1 MACSGDDKGAGNY
14 DAIDYAAYVEAH
26 LAKTGGAAIGVL
38 TVAGEIVDGEA
49 GPGSAGGDSLSKAM
63 LEGLAKNDLKALVVR
78 VDSPGGSAFASEQI
92 REAILPAKAT
102 GLPVVVSTGRLAASG
117 GYWVSSA
124 GDAILA
130 EPHTST
136 GSIGICGLSPTFEN
150 PPTKTGIHHPRG
162 KTKP

>member
-49 GPGSAGGDSLSKAM
+49 GPGTAGGDSLSKAM
-63 LEGLAKNDLKALVVR
+63 LDGLAKNDLKALVVR

-92 REAILPAKAT
+92 RAAILQAKAK
-102 GLPVVVSTGRLAASG
+102 GLRVRS
-117 GYWVSSA
+117 
-124 GDAILA
+124 
-130 EPHTST
+130 EEHTSELQSLMRKSYAVSYWNKKKYDDNT
-136 GSIGICGLSPTFEN
+136 
-150 PPTKTGIHHPRG
+150 
-162 KTKP
+162 